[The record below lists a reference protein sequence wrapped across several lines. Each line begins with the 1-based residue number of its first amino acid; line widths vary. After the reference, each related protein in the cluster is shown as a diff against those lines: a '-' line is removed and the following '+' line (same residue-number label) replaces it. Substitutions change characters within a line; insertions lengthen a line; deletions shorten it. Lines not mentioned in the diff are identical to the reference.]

1 MDTESPDTVT
11 TGPLPLHPQPLEFI
25 VLGALP
31 LPTTQGEKLA
41 LGRPC
46 GYHAGT
52 LWGGSR
58 VWVRVGPRGPL
69 QGSAGPTDPLLVVDP
84 PLVVFAHHHL
94 DAPLPVIPLQD
105 DSLGEGRDQG

>member
-1 MDTESPDTVT
+1 M
-11 TGPLPLHPQPLEFI
+11 
-25 VLGALP
+25 
-31 LPTTQGEKLA
+31 
-41 LGRPC
+41 
-46 GYHAGT
+46 
-52 LWGGSR
+52 
-58 VWVRVGPRGPL
+58 RVGPRGPL